1 MSQEV
6 QVGTI
11 LMSEWRPLFGLAS
24 EPYSGRWS
32 VLKAID
38 GFALDRKIRAAGW
51 NFFLMASEVK
61 VMFRGLPG
69 AKKMQQAVNRILG
82 KVGKEH
88 FNGVEITR
96 IVTRRFL
103 GFRYSI
109 VSAHSRHVQQSC
121 FMDGP
126 EVRRDAALA
135 GGR

>member
-11 LMSEWRPLFGLAS
+11 LMSEWPPLFGLAS

-51 NFFLMASEVK
+51 NFFLLASEVK

-69 AKKMQQAVNRILG
+69 AKKMQPAVNRILA

-96 IVTRRFL
+96 IVTKRFL
-103 GFRYSI
+103 GF
-109 VSAHSRHVQQSC
+109 
-121 FMDGP
+121 
-126 EVRRDAALA
+126 LT
-135 GGR
+135 

>member
-6 QVGTI
+6 QIGTI
-11 LMSEWRPLFGLAS
+11 LMSEWPPLFGLES

-51 NFFLMASEVK
+51 NFFLLASEVK

-69 AKKMQQAVNRILG
+69 AKRMQHAVNRILS
-82 KVGKEH
+82 KVSKEH
-88 FNGVEITR
+88 FNGVEISR
-96 IVTRRFL
+96 IVTKRFL

-121 FMDGP
+121 FMDGT
-126 EVRRDAALA
+126 EVRRNAEQAC
-135 GGR
+135 R